1 MKTSK
6 THFWTQNIALAGIL
20 CLAAAAPGNPLFRAS
35 AQSSSMA
42 VWSANLAGSMS
53 MGMPEAVDEKV
64 PDTFNYRIAQR
75 LHSRVLRQRGTSP
88 SVHHLKEA
96 IDERQRLLKKNLV
109 VTLATDENPTY
120 EQWKVSVSE
129 YPTWIVANITYG
141 SATFGVS
148 PSRIRSTL
156 KKERIIDLDEP
167 QDTEL
172 LSVTGALAYRTGMT
186 RAFTTG
192 VAKTGHVLD
201 EHKTAATL
209 AKLFMSSDTGAVI
222 PLITQAGTIVNKTG
236 VSLGELQLLA
246 SGHSNF
252 KGSDY
257 NRIANV
263 RKAIREHINNI
274 VVPPG
279 ETFSFNRTLDGPVE
293 ISNGWYMA
301 KVIFNG
307 DELRPSPGGGICQA
321 STTAYRAILNA
332 GFPVVDRRS
341 HSLYVSYYEPYG
353 VGIDATIFPGEQ
365 DLTFLNDTG
374 NYLLIQAYDDG
385 FEAVVNIYGTPDGR
399 KVALE
404 GPFLKG
410 NAPEGFTYE
419 GRPLHKNEIVWR
431 QSVEYVD
438 GRTREDTIYSKYKYI
453 PGSVQ
458 TKYADVTPE
467 LVARSVGTATGL

>member
-1 MKTSK
+1 MKALK
-6 THFWTQNIALAGIL
+6 NRFWVENIALMSIL
-20 CLAAAAPGNPLFRAS
+20 TLAATGPGHGMLSAA
-35 AQSSSMA
+35 AQTNIA
-42 VWSANLAGSMS
+42 IWSASIASNMS
-53 MGMPEAVDEKV
+53 GGMIEQSEEV
-64 PDTFNYRIAQR
+64 PDTFNYRIAKR

-88 SVHHLKEA
+88 SIHMLKDA
-96 IDERQRLLKKNLV
+96 IDERQRLFKRSV
-109 VTLATDENPTY
+109 EVTLSTSENPEYDT
-120 EQWKVSVSE
+120 WNVSLSR
-129 YPTWIVANITYG
+129 YPTWVVPNITYG
-141 SATFGVS
+141 SATFSVS
-148 PSRIRSTL
+148 PARIRGTL
-156 KKERIIDLDEP
+156 KQKEVEGIDYP
-167 QDTEL
+167 QNAEL
-172 LSVTGALAYRTGMT
+172 LSVTGALVYKTGMT
-186 RAFTTG
+186 RAQTNG
-192 VAKTGHVLD
+192 LAKSGHVFD
-201 EHKTAATL
+201 DHATAATL
-209 AKLFMSSDTGAVI
+209 AKLFSSTETGVTVQ
-222 PLITQAGTIVNKTG
+222 LESRAGAIVNKTG
-236 VSLGELQLLA
+236 KNLGELQLLA
-246 SGHSNF
+246 SGRSNF

-263 RKAIREHINNI
+263 RKAIREHVNNI
-274 VVPPG
+274 IVPPG

-293 ISNGWYMA
+293 ISNGWFMA

-341 HSLYVSYYEPYG
+341 HSLYVTYYEPYG

-404 GPFLKG
+404 GPFFKG

-419 GRPLHKNEIVWR
+419 ERELYKNEIVWK
-431 QSVEYVD
+431 QKVEYAD

-453 PGSVQ
+453 PGSIQ
-458 TKYADVTPE
+458 QKYATVTPE
-467 LVARSVGTATGL
+467 LVARTVGEMTEL